1 MQKSMGRDSSIT
13 FKELFEKILGKE
25 QYKEIMDDYRK
36 VPEGKS
42 SKYFR
47 VFESPFAVSTV
58 ELHKD
63 KIHFN
68 KIDDTP
74 SVIYID
80 EATQLST
87 AEAEII
93 SEYARQTGA
102 QVFMTGDPAQN
113 GAYNENNNVANIG
126 VGSVWAVR
134 TPQLSVSLRDAN
146 L

>member
-25 QYKEIMDDYRK
+25 QYKEIMDDFRK

-42 SKYFR
+42 SKYFK
-47 VFESPFAVSTV
+47 VFESPFAINTV

-63 KIHFN
+63 EIHFN

-80 EATQLST
+80 EAT
-87 AEAEII
+87 
-93 SEYARQTGA
+93 
-102 QVFMTGDPAQN
+102 
-113 GAYNENNNVANIG
+113 
-126 VGSVWAVR
+126 
-134 TPQLSVSLRDAN
+134 
-146 L
+146 